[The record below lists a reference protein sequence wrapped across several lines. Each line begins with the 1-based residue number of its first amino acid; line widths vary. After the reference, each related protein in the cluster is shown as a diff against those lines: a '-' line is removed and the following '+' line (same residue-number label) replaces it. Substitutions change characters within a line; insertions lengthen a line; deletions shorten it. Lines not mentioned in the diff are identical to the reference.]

1 MRPMADPPRLPDIAL
16 PDGAEI
22 AEVLRRVPGKRA
34 IFAGSWQGRDAIFRL
49 AEAGTA
55 DTQAR
60 EWDEARR
67 IWPYMQGAR
76 FRVAEPLAYLPD
88 LRLMVMERAP
98 GTPLLSHLW
107 SVAPSERSAA
117 LTPAVQWLRRY
128 TEVSE
133 GWQMAAPEGW
143 RARAAR
149 CAGAQVFSD
158 LREIEGGILAALD
171 ALLPAMAGT
180 EWRVAICHGDFH
192 PNNLLRDGARLT
204 GIDTGG
210 SARMPVCKDI
220 ARFLMHLARRGMIPS
235 GQMWCGVDAALV
247 ARFSEVFALT
257 EAERRVVL
265 PFFLG
270 IEALLRV
277 ETHALKPRRV
287 HQAATVYRALLADL
301 ARLARP

>member
-1 MRPMADPPRLPDIAL
+1 MAEPAPPPPEIDL

-22 AEVLRRVPGKRA
+22 TDLLRLVPGKRA
-34 IFAGSWQGRDAIFRL
+34 VFAGRWQGRDAIFRL
-49 AEAGTA
+49 AEPTTA
-55 DTQAR
+55 ESQAR
-60 EWDEARR
+60 EWEEARR

-76 FRVAEPLAYLPD
+76 FRVAEPLAFLPD

-107 SVAPSERSAA
+107 SIAPAERSAA
-117 LTPAVQWLRRY
+117 LAPAAQWLRHY

-133 GWQMAAPEGW
+133 GWQTAAPEGW

-149 CAGAQVFSD
+149 SAETQAFAD
-158 LREIEGGILAALD
+158 LREIETDILAALD

-235 GQMWCGVDAALV
+235 GQMWCGVDAAL
-247 ARFSEVFALT
+247 AAQFSEVFALT
-257 EAERRVVL
+257 EAERRGVL

-277 ETHALKPRRV
+277 ETRALKPRRV
-287 HQAATVYRALLADL
+287 RQAAMVYRALGDDL

>member
-1 MRPMADPPRLPDIAL
+1 MPPLPEIDLPDS
-16 PDGAEI
+16 AEI
-22 AEVLRRVPGKRA
+22 TGVLRLVPGKRA
-34 IFAGSWQGRDAIFRL
+34 VFAGRWQGRDAVFRL
-49 AEAGTA
+49 AEAATA

-60 EWDEARR
+60 EWEEARR
-67 IWPYMQGAR
+67 IWPYMQGTR
-76 FRVAEPLAYLPD
+76 FRVAEPLAFLPEA
-88 LRLMVMERAP
+88 RLVVMERVA
-98 GTPLLSHLW
+98 GTPLLSSLKTI
-107 SVAPSERSAA
+107 APAERSAA
-117 LTPAVQWLRRY
+117 LAPAADWLRHY

-133 GWQMAAPEGW
+133 GWQKAAPEGW

-149 CAGAQVFSD
+149 SAEAQVFAD
-158 LREIEGGILAALD
+158 LREIEAGILAALD
-171 ALLPAMAGT
+171 AILPALAGT

-192 PNNLLRDGARLT
+192 PNNLLRAGARLT

-235 GQMWCGVDAALV
+235 GQIWCGVDATLA

-257 EAERRVVL
+257 ETERRVVL

-277 ETHALKPRRV
+277 ETRALGPRRLQ
-287 HQAATVYRALLADL
+287 QATTVYSALHDDL
-301 ARLARP
+301 GRLARP